1 MSDDY
6 LWDKSGKPDP
16 EVERLERT
24 LARLGHRGEPL
35 ELPEEIEAPAP
46 APGAGRAGATARIW
60 HGVEKPALPGDMP
73 LFGVPARLWAV
84 AAVVMVILGAGA
96 LLLVTRLTP
105 AWPVAPLEG
114 TPKVARRAIGAT
126 GRLAVGEWLETDA
139 SSRARVTVG
148 SIGEVLV
155 EPNTRVR
162 LLESGDRR
170 QRLHLALGTVTAV
183 IVAPPRQFVVETPS
197 ARAVDLGCAYTL
209 EVDPTGAALVTVIA
223 GWVSFEHEGRESFI
237 PAGARCAT
245 RPGSGP
251 GTPYFT
257 DASPAFKNALTLL
270 DVAPGDPARG
280 ERLATVLAESRRED
294 AFTLWHLLA
303 WSGGADREAVY
314 ARLAA
319 LVPPPAGVTRE
330 GVLRGDHAM
339 LDRWWDELG
348 FGDMKWWRLWQ
359 RSWPAPGVPAAGPG
373 RAAIDRGRGAPDA
386 G

>member
-16 EVERLERT
+16 EIEALERSLST
-24 LARLGHRGEPL
+24 LGHQGEPL
-35 ELPEEIEAPAP
+35 DLPERIETAAPKRDAR
-46 APGAGRAGATARIW
+46 RAGWIARIVW
-60 HGVEKPALPGDMP
+60 PREKPALPDDLP
-73 LFGVPARLWAV
+73 VFGVPSRTWAV
-84 AAVVMVILGAGA
+84 AAAAMVALGGVA

-105 AWPVAPLEG
+105 AWPVSRLDGAPRVG
-114 TPKVARRAIGAT
+114 ARSIEAS

-148 SIGEVLV
+148 AIGEVVV
-155 EPNTRVR
+155 EPNTRLR
-162 LLESGDRR
+162 LLEAGDRR
-170 QRLHLALGTVTAV
+170 QRLHLALGTVMAV
-183 IVAPPRQFVVETPS
+183 ITAPPRQFVVETPS

-209 EVDPTGAALVTVIA
+209 EVDRTGAALVTVLA
-223 GWVSFEHEGRESFI
+223 GWVSFEHEGREAFI

-257 DASPAFKNALTLL
+257 DASAAFKNALTLL

-280 ERLATVLAESRRED
+280 ERLASVLSEARRED

-303 WSGGADREAVY
+303 RSTGAERDLVY
-314 ARLAA
+314 ARLSD

-330 GVLRGDHAM
+330 GILGGDRAM

-348 FGDMKWWRLWQ
+348 FGEMKWWRLWQ
-359 RSWPAPGVPAAGPG
+359 RSWPTPGGPPVG
-373 RAAIDRGRGAPDA
+373 PS
-386 G
+386 